1 MFRRRMRMKKLA
13 LAASLLLVAA
23 VAFSTVYAAATRDA
37 INKECPY
44 KKKPVD
50 SGITSEFKGAKD
62 KTAVTV
68 AFCCQ
73 GCKKTFDA
81 KPEAEIK
88 KFKEY
93 KAGAQ

>member
-1 MFRRRMRMKKLA
+1 MKKLVVTM
-13 LAASLLLVAA
+13 SLLVVAA
-23 VAFSTVYAAATRDA
+23 VAFSTVYAVATRDA

-50 SGITSEFKGAKD
+50 SGITSEYKGPKD
-62 KTAVTV
+62 KAAVTV
-68 AFCCQ
+68 AFCCP

-81 KPEAEIK
+81 KPDAEIK

>member
-1 MFRRRMRMKKLA
+1 MRMKKLA
-13 LAASLLLVAA
+13 LAASLLVVAA
-23 VAFSTVYAAATRDA
+23 VAFSTVYAAVTADA

-50 SGITSEFKGAKD
+50 ATITSEFKGAKD
-62 KTAVTV
+62 KEAVVV
-68 AFCCQ
+68 AFCCM

-81 KPEAEIK
+81 APEKEIK

-93 KAGAQ
+93 KAGK

>member
-1 MFRRRMRMKKLA
+1 MRMKKLA
-13 LAASLLLVAA
+13 LAASLLMVAA
-23 VAFSTVYAAATRDA
+23 VAFSTVYAVAAREA

-50 SGITSEFKGAKD
+50 ASITSEYKGPKD

-68 AFCCQ
+68 AFCCM

-81 KPEAEIK
+81 KPDAEIK
-88 KFKEY
+88 KFPAY